1 LILRNIRRKGKL
13 RIEIEKKKKIDK
25 IMMSWCYNELN
36 LIKNPKISNK
46 SPNTYTL
53 VRYMD
58 KQIERSLER
67 STDRQ

>member
-1 LILRNIRRKGKL
+1 
-13 RIEIEKKKKIDK
+13 
-25 IMMSWCYNELN
+25 MSWCNNELN

-58 KQIERSLER
+58 KQIERSLKR
-67 STDRQ
+67 SKDRHIDRYIHRYIYTN

>member
-1 LILRNIRRKGKL
+1 
-13 RIEIEKKKKIDK
+13 
-25 IMMSWCYNELN
+25 MMSWCYNELN

-67 STDRQ
+67 STDRQQIDIYKFIDQYIG